1 MEKRQ
6 KKHINAVLVVG
17 GKWHDFDYARLEL
30 LKLLAEDDRVRHL
43 KMPIFLSHILVMLS
57 VLTLLRRV

>member
-30 LKLLAEDDRVRHL
+30 LKLIAEDDRVR
-43 KMPIFLSHILVMLS
+43 
-57 VLTLLRRV
+57 TRVFEDYDSAAKALEDVSYLIYL